1 MYASISNE
9 VRCSG
14 PPLGYVRIDLHT
26 GMTQKWWAGNRT
38 FCEEC
43 VLVPKAGSDGGAGT
57 DDRCWVLG
65 MCVSHDA
72 TGAGRSSLVVLDG
85 EDLGKG
91 PVARVWL
98 DNQIPHGLHGMF
110 VPA

>member
-1 MYASISNE
+1 M
-9 VRCSG
+9 
-14 PPLGYVRIDLHT
+14 GYVRIDLRT
-26 GMTQKWWAGNRT
+26 GQTQKWWAGNRT

-43 VLVPKAGSDGGAGT
+43 VLVPKDGSDGGAGS

-72 TGAGRSSLVVLDG
+72 TGAGRSSPWWCWTART
-85 EDLGKG
+85 LGKG

>member
-1 MYASISNE
+1 
-9 VRCSG
+9 
-14 PPLGYVRIDLHT
+14 
-26 GMTQKWWAGNRT
+26 MTQKWWAGNRT

-85 EDLGKG
+85 EDL
-91 PVARVWL
+91 R
-98 DNQIPHGLHGMF
+98 
-110 VPA
+110 

>member
-1 MYASISNE
+1 M
-9 VRCSG
+9 
-14 PPLGYVRIDLHT
+14 
-26 GMTQKWWAGNRT
+26 
-38 FCEEC
+38 
-43 VLVPKAGSDGGAGT
+43 
-57 DDRCWVLG
+57 
-65 MCVSHDA
+65 
-72 TGAGRSSLVVLDG
+72 TGAGCWACASRTTRRARAGASLVVLDG